1 MSPKPFFD
9 QGEVQIKERITRDIH
24 LHEVFLSFN
33 CDVQAE
39 AFCDWWTGEGIEAF
53 EEWTK
58 DNGGNYE

>member
-1 MSPKPFFD
+1 M
-9 QGEVQIKERITRDIH
+9 
-24 LHEVFLSFN
+24 HEVFLSFN